1 MVILVLEQLMTQ
13 KKNKI
18 VVLVSGG
25 MDSVVL
31 LYKAV
36 EAVGNSNV
44 YTLTFNY
51 GQRHSKE
58 LACASYHIDKVGCSK
73 QHKTINA
80 TFIKELAPTSS
91 LTNISID
98 TPNIHE
104 MAGEAQPKS
113 YVPNRNMI
121 FLSIAASYAEAVGAS
136 VVYHGATEVDSLAG
150 YWDASPEFIPT
161 INAILALNREH
172 RINVQA
178 PLIEM
183 NKTDIIKEGIRLE
196 VEFSKT
202 YTCYSG
208 ESLCDADSPS
218 SALRI
223 KGFAKAGYIDP
234 LPYRQDLSGVWKK
247 YSCRKISYDTYNN

>member
-1 MVILVLEQLMTQ
+1 MTT
-13 KKNKI
+13 KTKI
-18 VVLVSGG
+18 VVPVSGG

-31 LYKAV
+31 LHKAV
-36 EAVGNSNV
+36 ELVGSKNV
-44 YTLTFNY
+44 YTLTFDY

-58 LACASYHIDKVGCSK
+58 LECAEYHIKHAQCTA

-80 TFIKELAPTSS
+80 SFIKQLAPTSS
-91 LTNISID
+91 LTNNDIA

-104 MAGEAQPKS
+104 IAGEAQPKS

-136 VVYHGATEVDSLAG
+136 VVYHGATKVDSLAG
-150 YWDASPEFIPT
+150 YWDASPEFLPT
-161 INAILALNREH
+161 INAILALNREN
-172 RINVQA
+172 RVTIEA
-178 PLIEM
+178 PLITM
-183 NKTDIIKEGIRLE
+183 DKADIVKEGIRLK
-196 VEFSKT
+196 VQFSKT

-208 ESLCDADSPS
+208 EDECDADSPS

-234 LPYRQDLSGVWKK
+234 LPYKQNLSGVWSK
-247 YSCRKISYDTYNN
+247 YNCRKVEYDTYNN